1 MWVCFFFPLQGS
13 KPHGN
18 LIFFF
23 VPRRDLKKM
32 KNTEEHWTTVN
43 SDRRG
48 VMGAFVE
55 TCHHVFSF
63 QSKLLWR
70 KTKVLRRALMFS
82 GVLSLVQY

>member
-1 MWVCFFFPLQGS
+1 MSSNNAKNKECVVFFFSSSRLQTTW
-13 KPHGN
+13 K
-18 LIFFF
+18 LRLFFQ
-23 VPRRDLKKM
+23 DEIKKKQK
-32 KNTEEHWTTVN
+32 KNIEEHWTTVN

-70 KTKVLRRALMFS
+70 KTKVLR
-82 GVLSLVQY
+82 